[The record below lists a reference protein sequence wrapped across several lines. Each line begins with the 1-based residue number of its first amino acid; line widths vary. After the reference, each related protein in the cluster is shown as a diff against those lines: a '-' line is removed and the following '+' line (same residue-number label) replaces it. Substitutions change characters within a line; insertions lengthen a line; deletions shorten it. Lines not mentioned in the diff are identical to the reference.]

1 LVNELKIVYEAMG
14 LDVWEVLD
22 AAATTPFGFM
32 PFCPGPGVGGH
43 CIPVDP
49 FYLTWKAQQFGV
61 SSRLVEFAGEIN
73 RSMPLRVVAKL
84 AKALSRHQHISLD
97 QSQVLIVGLSYKK
110 NVADMRESPSLE
122 IFNALSEI
130 GCKVSYHD
138 PLIAKIESCSKF
150 PELVG
155 KNSVEL
161 QMASTFDA
169 TIIATDHDDIDY
181 NEIAQSGCLVID
193 TRNALGSRSL
203 SPSIL
208 IKA

>member
-110 NVADMRESPSLE
+110 MLR
-122 IFNALSEI
+122 I
-130 GCKVSYHD
+130 C
-138 PLIAKIESCSKF
+138 AKAH
-150 PELVG
+150 L
-155 KNSVEL
+155 
-161 QMASTFDA
+161 
-169 TIIATDHDDIDY
+169 
-181 NEIAQSGCLVID
+181 
-193 TRNALGSRSL
+193 
-203 SPSIL
+203 
-208 IKA
+208 